1 MGLSGSVRSAPDPDV
16 FGRQHDVHVVRRGFA
31 AFGVLDAA
39 RSESG
44 MGSDAGL
51 WSAPLDFENVGR
63 EVSL

>member
-51 WSAPLDFENVGR
+51 WSAPLD
-63 EVSL
+63 